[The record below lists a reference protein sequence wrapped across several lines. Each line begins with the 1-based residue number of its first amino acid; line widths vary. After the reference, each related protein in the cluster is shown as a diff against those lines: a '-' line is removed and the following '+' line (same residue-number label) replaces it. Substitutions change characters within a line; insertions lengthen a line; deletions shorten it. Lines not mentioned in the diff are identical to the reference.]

1 MNRKRAHPWFFYSLV
16 PPVIFGLVGFND
28 NNKFAWFLSGLSCSP
43 ALWMIVRAISA
54 WFFPVGQMGPASPS
68 PSRHGRLGY
77 RGQMR
82 RARAR

>member
-1 MNRKRAHPWFFYSLV
+1 MKQKREHPWFFYSLV
-16 PPVIFGLVGFND
+16 PPVVFALFGLNY
-28 NNKFAWFLSGLSCSP
+28 NNKFGWFLSGLSCSP
-43 ALWMIVRAISA
+43 ALWMTVRAISA

-82 RARAR
+82 RVRVR